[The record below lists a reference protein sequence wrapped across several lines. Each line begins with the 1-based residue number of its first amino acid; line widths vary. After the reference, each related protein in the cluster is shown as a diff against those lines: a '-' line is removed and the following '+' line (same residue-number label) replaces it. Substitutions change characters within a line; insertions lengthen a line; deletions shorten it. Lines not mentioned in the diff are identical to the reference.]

1 MTYENHEVVGFDI
14 RLCAEDYVDKRWD
27 KKNRDLLLLKPEITW
42 PLSVDEWI
50 WPSVF
55 ILSQKEA
62 LQARVGYFPEYLP
75 FQGVI
80 KADPTNFRHQI
91 TALWTNFEE
100 MKICYFENAKKKE
113 KLPQQA
119 IPIAVELITNE
130 PFTSYEYWHGA
141 LFPSLNIQI
150 PANWVFLGYDIA
162 DDGFESGLYSR
173 GYEQN
178 EKRLLQKTWIT
189 RFNEYG
195 LIKDFKDVTE
205 FKELTDKRIPEHA
218 PFYIFG
224 LWRAPKTLTR

>member
-100 MKICYFENAKKKE
+100 MKICYFENAKKKD
-113 KLPQQA
+113 
-119 IPIAVELITNE
+119 IFITT
-130 PFTSYEYWHGA
+130 FG
-141 LFPSLNIQI
+141 
-150 PANWVFLGYDIA
+150 
-162 DDGFESGLYSR
+162 
-173 GYEQN
+173 
-178 EKRLLQKTWIT
+178 
-189 RFNEYG
+189 
-195 LIKDFKDVTE
+195 
-205 FKELTDKRIPEHA
+205 
-218 PFYIFG
+218 IFV
-224 LWRAPKTLTR
+224 LCIV